1 MVTTMADLN
10 RDRVNAGSEPLP
22 VSIGIHYGDVVVG
35 DVGSERRLEFA
46 VLGDVVNVASRLEAL
61 TRQVGA
67 TIVVSDGLVASLRD
81 QSGDSAETLLDGFR
95 QGERQPLRGR
105 DEPIGVWMFA
115 RALV

>member
-1 MVTTMADLN
+1 MVAAMKDMNRERAD
-10 RDRVNAGSEPLP
+10 AGSEPIP
-22 VSIGIHYGDVVVG
+22 VSIGIHYGDVVLG

-67 TIVVSDGLVASLRD
+67 KVVVSDGLVDSLRR
-81 QSGDSAETLLDGFR
+81 ETDNGADDLLEGFR

-105 DEPIGVWMFA
+105 EEPIGVWMYA
-115 RALV
+115 